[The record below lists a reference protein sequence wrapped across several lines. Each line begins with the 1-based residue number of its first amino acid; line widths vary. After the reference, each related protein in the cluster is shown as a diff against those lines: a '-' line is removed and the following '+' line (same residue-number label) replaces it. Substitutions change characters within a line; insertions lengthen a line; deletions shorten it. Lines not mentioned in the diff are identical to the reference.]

1 MTFRAATYGQVLADW
16 VVYTIKTIPK
26 SKQEN
31 YKLRFIEELKS
42 YSFEPRK
49 KDEPRNSADNPELEN
64 IVGSFDVRN
73 PEHVAK
79 LIKEGIHLMY
89 QKGTAK
95 RVLDSLLEKLSQ

>member
-16 VVYTIKTIPK
+16 VVYTIKTIPETERETYK
-26 SKQEN
+26 SR
-31 YKLRFIEELKS
+31 LIEELKN

-49 KDEPRNSADNPELEN
+49 KGEPKSSADIPELEN
-64 IVGSFDVRN
+64 IVGSFDVQN

-95 RVLDSLLEKLSQ
+95 RVLDSLLKSLN